1 MDPSLRPSVF
11 SPGSA
16 PSSNPSDAPLIGQVG
31 QDFVQLCLS
40 TQNPTSAVTEI
51 QTKGAL
57 KDDDGDQHKCAPLLG
72 LLDQLGLSRSESHK
86 YVLQSATDQLMSYI
100 LKDDDDNSNSGD
112 HHDKLQRL
120 LEASF
125 PFVGIPILRAIP
137 FAVLDKLHPNVPK
150 PFIRQLAAD
159 PDLFWACP
167 PSVQRQVLEGDVKQL
182 QSHALP
188 LLNAY
193 THEVATVLRALDMMM
208 SGGSGGGDKPGGC
221 TTTTTTNTTNMTSAA
236 LVSKATANKQ
246 QPQLSRR
253 ALRRGSASLQK
264 LTQLV
269 GQSSAIYKRIVDLI
283 IARFREGGGG
293 GVASA
298 TKTTSTSSNSST
310 IMGVYESGLCALR
323 AQLLMSLHDQGVTEV
338 CGEDGVYRFILTLDS
353 CVKEGSGG
361 GGGVGRIDEEKLS
374 DLSLFLKQRDPDNRY
389 NGGGGFDH
397 EYQARQPP
405 MILPRKRGRITAT
418 SRAAANGGS
427 GYLAREDDAESAGAP
442 GHTRSQ
448 QHDPLKELADAS
460 MALRDPPIYHYLLHQ
475 VIMRLE
481 QVVEGGELPKNDD
494 QLQHLIELLAL
505 ACGCREMVVTSRR
518 RLHAIGTV
526 AYAAAGGGGGSSSDL
541 PRALPDVMATLLPE
555 LGEYIV
561 DDMLREGDDNDDN
574 DGTTNG
580 TTTVSVSVLP
590 EWDGNKCASLVAL
603 MTKDEL
609 SRRLVETLILQRLEK
624 RSSDV
629 STAWSLLNCVAAA
642 LNAMVLKHGGEGVVQ
657 QEFAPF
663 AFTLAKYLL
672 NQLNLYQNNNEA
684 AKSSSGLVVF
694 NFDQWWS
701 LCFDKILIR
710 LVDSDKVVHEEVL
723 RLLLAA
729 ATIVTNS
736 SSSTTTKCLLTA
748 AKVGEY
754 INATLKATK
763 RSRSLTKKYT
773 HAMMMARRS
782 SGGKMALIG
791 RQQME
796 EEEDED
802 DDDVTRM
809 LGAGEVG
816 KGMASADGVKGTYAL
831 FTQKVAGLNGE
842 VAPALFAYLEE
853 KD

>member
-1 MDPSLRPSVF
+1 
-11 SPGSA
+11 
-16 PSSNPSDAPLIGQVG
+16 
-31 QDFVQLCLS
+31 
-40 TQNPTSAVTEI
+40 
-51 QTKGAL
+51 
-57 KDDDGDQHKCAPLLG
+57 
-72 LLDQLGLSRSESHK
+72 
-86 YVLQSATDQLMSYI
+86 MSYI

-208 SGGSGGGDKPGGC
+208 MSGGGGGGGGDKPGGC
-221 TTTTTTNTTNMTSAA
+221 TTTTTNSAA
-236 LVSKATANKQ
+236 LVSKVTANKQ
-246 QPQLSRR
+246 QPRLSRR

-283 IARFREGGGG
+283 IARFREGGRG

-310 IMGVYESGLCALR
+310 VMGVYESGLCALR

-338 CGEDGVYRFILTLDS
+338 CGEDGVYRFLLTLDS
-353 CVKEGSGG
+353 CMKEGS
-361 GGGVGRIDEEKLS
+361 GGVGRIDEEKLS

-389 NGGGGFDH
+389 NGSGGYDRQ
-397 EYQARQPP
+397 YQARQPP
-405 MILPRKRGRITAT
+405 ITLPRKRGRITAT
-418 SRAAANGGS
+418 SRAAANGGNA
-427 GYLAREDDAESAGAP
+427 YLTREDDAESAGAP

-448 QHDPLKELADAS
+448 QHDPIKELADAS

-475 VIMRLE
+475 GIMRLE
-481 QVVEGGELPKNDD
+481 QVMEGGELPKNDN

-505 ACGCREMVVTSRR
+505 ACGCREMVVTSRK
-518 RLHAIGTV
+518 RLHAV
-526 AYAAAGGGGGSSSDL
+526 SSAAAAAAAAAAAGGGGGGGGTSTSSVV
-541 PRALPDVMATLLPE
+541 PRALPDIMATLLPE

-561 DDMLREGDDNDDN
+561 DDMLREGDDDDD

-580 TTTVSVSVLP
+580 TTTLSVLP

-629 STAWSLLNCVAAA
+629 STAWSLLHCVAAA

-672 NQLNLYQNNNEA
+672 NQLNLYRSNNEA
-684 AKSSSGLVVF
+684 AVPSSGLVVF

-729 ATIVTNS
+729 ATTITNS
-736 SSSTTTKCLLTA
+736 SSSTTGCLLTA
-748 AKVGEY
+748 TKVGEY

-782 SGGKMALIG
+782 SGGQMANID
-791 RQQME
+791 RQPME
-796 EEEDED
+796 EEEEEEDDD

-809 LGAGEVG
+809 MGAGEVG

-831 FTQKVAGLNGE
+831 FTQKVDGLNGE

>member
-1 MDPSLRPSVF
+1 M
-11 SPGSA
+11 
-16 PSSNPSDAPLIGQVG
+16 
-31 QDFVQLCLS
+31 
-40 TQNPTSAVTEI
+40 TEI

-57 KDDDGDQHKCAPLLG
+57 KDDDDDQHKCAPLLG

-100 LKDDDDNSNSGD
+100 LKDDNGGDD
-112 HHDKLQRL
+112 HDKLQRL

-208 SGGSGGGDKPGGC
+208 MHGGGGSDKSGVG
-221 TTTTTTNTTNMTSAA
+221 TNTNTTSAA
-236 LVSKATANKQ
+236 APISKTANKQ

-293 GVASA
+293 GVAST

-338 CGEDGVYRFILTLDS
+338 CGEDAVYRFVLTLDS

-361 GGGVGRIDEEKLS
+361 EVVGMDEEKLS
-374 DLSLFLKQRDPDNRY
+374 DLSLFLKQRDPDNGY
-389 NGGGGFDH
+389 NGGGGGYDQ
-397 EYQARQPP
+397 YQTRQPP
-405 MILPRKRGRITAT
+405 ITVQRKRGRMTAT
-418 SRAAANGGS
+418 SRAAAGGAGG

-448 QHDPLKELADAS
+448 QQDPLKELADAS

-475 VIMRLE
+475 VMMRLE

-518 RLHAIGTV
+518 RLHPVGTTS
-526 AYAAAGGGGGSSSDL
+526 GSSTAVV
-541 PRALPDVMATLLPE
+541 PKALPDIMATLLPE

-561 DDMLREGDDNDDN
+561 DDMLREGDDDDGSG
-574 DGTTNG
+574 DGTTG
-580 TTTVSVSVLP
+580 TYSTTLP

-624 RSSDV
+624 KTSDA
-629 STAWSLLNCVAAA
+629 STAWSLLHCVAAA

-663 AFTLAKYLL
+663 AFTLAKLL
-672 NQLNLYQNNNEA
+672 LHQLNRHNNNNNNNEA
-684 AKSSSGLVVF
+684 APLLPSSGLNVS

-729 ATIVTNS
+729 ATIN
-736 SSSTTTKCLLTA
+736 LLTA
-748 AKVGEY
+748 TKVGEY
-754 INATLKATK
+754 INTTLKATK

-773 HAMMMARRS
+773 HAMMTARRS
-782 SGGKMALIG
+782 SGGKMAIID

-796 EEEDED
+796 EEGED
-802 DDDVTRM
+802 DTRM
-809 LGAGEVG
+809 ISGGVEEVG
-816 KGMASADGVKGTYAL
+816 RGMSSADGVRGTYAL
-831 FTQKVAGLNGE
+831 FSQKVVGLNGE